1 MAIQMIHKWNTR
13 IPTTQSRKAM
23 AIQMIQKWDMRI
35 TQTQRYNVHHS
46 RYHNIDNFVTAKE
59 EINKNAGRAARN

>member
-1 MAIQMIHKWNTR
+1 MT
-13 IPTTQSRKAM
+13 
-23 AIQMIQKWDMRI
+23 QKWDMRI

-46 RYHNIDNFVTAKE
+46 RHHNIDNFVTAKE